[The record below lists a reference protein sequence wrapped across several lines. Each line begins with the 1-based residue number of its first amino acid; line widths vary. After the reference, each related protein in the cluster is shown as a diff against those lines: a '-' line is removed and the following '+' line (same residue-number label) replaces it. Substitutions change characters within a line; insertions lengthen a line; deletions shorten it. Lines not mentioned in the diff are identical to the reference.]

1 MRGLHASLTVLLLA
15 VSHGYILCMNFK
27 MGDKFAVKYPFWVCA
42 TILNNYVHVFLMT
55 SQIRWYQFQAVI
67 QDYSRQNALK
77 RWEPIT
83 QATGLLGP
91 LHTHVCN
98 LFLHR
103 ADFPCSQDPIA
114 VYQCSKLLPVRLPE
128 ADNFEGGPGTFLKIF
143 LNLMF
148 MIWDSRQEDWQ
159 LFWLSFEHW
168 VYLYWCTDDVFLGK
182 KKTHTE
188 QNSRHF
194 AGNIIHG
201 IDIIILLIW
210 FGLRWLT
217 SFI

>member
-114 VYQCSKLLPVRLPE
+114 VY
-128 ADNFEGGPGTFLKIF
+128 
-143 LNLMF
+143 
-148 MIWDSRQEDWQ
+148 
-159 LFWLSFEHW
+159 
-168 VYLYWCTDDVFLGK
+168 LYWCADDVFLGK